1 MSQNGTAV
9 AFSNLVLRP
18 ACCWLALACAAALPA
33 QAPRLVDSLAAP
45 LAYLSLDAGAS
56 ATRGQPG
63 AVQRLLADPALGV
76 LLGPTR
82 AAAGGAG
89 GEAPVAPNGGMQA
102 LALVRGLMT
111 RSVGELEIAL
121 TGVVPDRG
129 QPLLVLRVR
138 LQQRE
143 SQRLQQ
149 VLATGE
155 LAAPGRQFGAQQ
167 AYRLR
172 SEEARD
178 DLGHEVELA
187 LVGDDLLVGNDS
199 LAFATLLQPASAPAR
214 TGPVAT
220 TGLAADPRYQA
231 LRTQANAG
239 PGALHVYVDW
249 PRLGRNLRS
258 SLDGMPGALLRTSG
272 LDAARSV
279 LLTIDAPNGALAAT
293 LLLDVP
299 RDHQGADPE
308 PLATTLDGWFASV
321 RPIAGKSLA
330 GELPGAGLGGLV
342 LSVDLAQ
349 MFTRTHG
356 GEHLLHD
363 LEHAYDDY
371 GLDFQRNVVSRLGEH
386 GTVQLHVAR
395 SSEAVAEVHS
405 VYALRTKGR
414 TAAVDLFAD
423 LRRVAETTGLGK
435 LVAGR
440 ERRSFDLLELK
451 GRGPEAL
458 SAFVAIGDDEILVA
472 SDADSVAAAVDERR
486 SAGRSRARRDQLVTQ
501 VVQALG
507 SDRVAGMFDIDLAP
521 LFAQLAASF
530 VGTDGK
536 PLDLS
541 RLPKRHVGCVDV
553 HRDDTNSI
561 VRIRVLS
568 SR

>member
-1 MSQNGTAV
+1 MIRS
-9 AFSNLVLRP
+9 

-45 LAYLSLDAGAS
+45 LAYLSLDAGVA

-82 AAAGGAG
+82 SSAGAQ
-89 GEAPVAPNGGMQA
+89 VAPNGGMQA

-111 RSVGELEIAL
+111 RGVGELEIAL
-121 TGVVPDRG
+121 TGVVPDGG

-138 LQQRE
+138 LQARE

-155 LAAPGRQFGAQQ
+155 LAAPARQFGAHQ

-172 SEEARD
+172 SEAARD

-187 LVGDDLLVGNDS
+187 LVGDDLLVGNDP
-199 LAFATLLQPASAPAR
+199 LAFATLLLPASAAR
-214 TGPVAT
+214 TGPVAA

-258 SLDGMPGALLRTSG
+258 SLGGMPGALLRTSG

-299 RDHQGADPE
+299 RDHQGAAPE

-363 LEHAYDDY
+363 LEHAYDEY

-386 GTVQLHVAR
+386 GTVQLHVVR
-395 SSEAVAEVHS
+395 SPDAVAEVHS
-405 VYALRTKGR
+405 VYALRTRSR

-435 LVAGR
+435 LVAVR

-458 SAFVAIGDDEILVA
+458 SAFVAIGDDEVLVA
-472 SDADSVAAAVDERR
+472 NDAESVAAAVDERR
-486 SAGRSRARRDQLVTQ
+486 SAGRARVRRDQIVTQ

-507 SDRVAGMFDIDLAP
+507 SDRVAGLFDVDLTP

-530 VGTDGK
+530 VGADGK

>member
-1 MSQNGTAV
+1 M
-9 AFSNLVLRP
+9 LRP
-18 ACCWLALACAAALPA
+18 AGCLFALACAAALPA

-63 AVQRLLADPALGV
+63 AVQRLLADPAFGV
-76 LLGPTR
+76 LLGPTDATGP
-82 AAAGGAG
+82 AAA
-89 GEAPVAPNGGMQA
+89 EPNGGKQA
-102 LALVRGLMT
+102 LALVRGLLT

-138 LQQRE
+138 LQERE
-143 SQRLQQ
+143 SKRLQQ
-149 VLATGE
+149 VLDTGE
-155 LAAPGRQFGAQQ
+155 LATPGRRFGARQ

-172 SEEARD
+172 GVDARD
-178 DLGHEVELA
+178 ELGHEVELA

-199 LAFATLLQPASAPAR
+199 LSFATLLQPSSATVT
-214 TGPVAT
+214 TGPVVA

-239 PGALHVYVDW
+239 PGALHVYLDW

-272 LDAARSV
+272 LGAARSV
-279 LLTIDAPNGALAAT
+279 LLTIDAQNSALAAT

-299 RDHQGADPE
+299 RDHDGAAPD

-321 RPIAGKSLA
+321 RPLVGKSLA
-330 GELPGAGLGGLV
+330 GELPGGGLGGLV

-371 GLDFQRNVVSRLGEH
+371 GLDFQRNVVSRLGGH
-386 GTVQLHVAR
+386 GTVQLHVVR
-395 SSEAVAEVHS
+395 SPDAAAEVHS
-405 VYALRTKGR
+405 VYALRTKSR
-414 TAAVDLFAD
+414 AAAIDLFAD

-435 LVAGR
+435 LVVAR
-440 ERRSFDLLELK
+440 ERRSFDMLELQ
-451 GRGPEAL
+451 GRGPGVL
-458 SAFVAIGDDEILVA
+458 SVFVAVGDDEILVA

-486 SAGRSRARRDQLVTQ
+486 SGGRLRVRRDQLVSQ
-501 VVQALG
+501 VIQVLG
-507 SDRVAGMFDIDLAP
+507 NDPVAGLFDVDLAP

-530 VGTDGK
+530 VGADGK

-553 HRDDTNSI
+553 HRDTTNSI

>member
-1 MSQNGTAV
+1 MA
-9 AFSNLVLRP
+9 RP

-33 QAPRLVDSLAAP
+33 QAPRLVDSIAAP
-45 LAYLSLDAGAS
+45 LAYLSLDAGAG
-56 ATRGQPG
+56 ALRGQPG
-63 AVQRLLADPALGV
+63 AVQKLLADPAFGV
-76 LLGPTR
+76 MLGPTHGP
-82 AAAGGAG
+82 AAAPGAVPGDSPPAGSVASGSAG
-89 GEAPVAPNGGMQA
+89 GRRA
-102 LALVRGLMT
+102 LALVRGLLT
-111 RSVGELEIAL
+111 RSIGELEIAL

-138 LQQRE
+138 LLPRE

-149 VLATGE
+149 VLAGGE

-172 SEEARD
+172 DEGAPD
-178 DLGHEVELA
+178 DLGQEVELA

-199 LAFATLLQPASAPAR
+199 LAFATLLQPAAVPAR
-214 TGPVAT
+214 TGPVVA

-231 LRTQANAG
+231 LRSQANAG

-249 PRLGRNLRS
+249 PRLGRSLRS
-258 SLDGMPGALLRTSG
+258 SLEGMPGALLRTSG
-272 LDAARSV
+272 LGAARSV
-279 LLTIDAPNGALAAT
+279 LLTLDAPNGALAAT

-299 RDHQGADPE
+299 RGHAGAASE

-321 RPIAGKSLA
+321 RPLAGKSLA
-330 GELPGAGLGGLV
+330 AELPGGGLGGLV

-371 GLDFQRNVVSRLGEH
+371 GLDFQRNVVSRLGGH
-386 GTVQLHVAR
+386 GTVQLHVMR
-395 SSEAVAEVHS
+395 SPDAVAEVRS
-405 VYALRTKGR
+405 VYALRTKSR
-414 TAAVDLFAD
+414 NAAVDLFAD

-435 LVAGR
+435 LLVAR
-440 ERRSFDLLELK
+440 DRRVFEVLELQ
-451 GRGPEAL
+451 GRGPDAL
-458 SAFVAIGDDEILVA
+458 SAFVAVGDDEILVA
-472 SDADSVAAAVDERR
+472 SDAESVATAVEERR
-486 SAGRSRARRDQLVTQ
+486 SAGRARARRDQLVNQ
-501 VVQALG
+501 VVQVLG
-507 SDRVAGMFDIDLAP
+507 GDRVAGLFDVDLAP
-521 LFAQLAASF
+521 LFAQLAGSF
-530 VGTDGK
+530 VGVDDK

-541 RLPKRHVGCVDV
+541 RLPKRHVGSVDV
-553 HRDDTNSI
+553 QRDAENSI